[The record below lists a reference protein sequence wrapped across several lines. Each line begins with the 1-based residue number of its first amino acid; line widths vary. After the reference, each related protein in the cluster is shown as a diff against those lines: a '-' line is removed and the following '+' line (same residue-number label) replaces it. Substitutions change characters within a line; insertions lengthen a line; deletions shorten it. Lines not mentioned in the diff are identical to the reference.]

1 MIDNLSDKQIELVR
15 AAYDNEHY
23 DIICDGAVRS
33 GKTLICSVAFVMWA
47 MDNFDKSNFAIC
59 GKTVGSAI
67 KNIVLP
73 LLNIADFKRVYRMD
87 LKRSYNCLTI
97 DYGKKQNL
105 FYIYGGTDERS
116 QDLIQGITLAG
127 ILLDE
132 AALMPQSFVNQ
143 AIARTL
149 SVENAKRF
157 YNCNPESPDHFI
169 YTDFILKAEEKH
181 IKRIHFFMED
191 NPSLS
196 QSQIDKAKNMY
207 SGVFHQRFIL
217 GQWVRAEGLVYPKF
231 ANATDDFMLED
242 NFNYNNLI
250 TANIGVDF
258 GGNGSATTFVCTGF
272 TKRFESVIVLEAERH
287 PEELSPDELEQLY
300 LDFAIRC
307 TDTYGKTIPTYCDSA
322 EQILIRGLRNAVR
335 QNCVRTNILNAR
347 KMPILERIKLVNKL
361 MSQGRFKVNRRCT
374 TVMKA
379 LQTAVWNSK
388 ATDERLDDGSTDI
401 DTIDGMEYSIEP
413 YYKELIDYNALRI

>member
-1 MIDNLSDKQIELVR
+1 MIESLSTKQIELFK
-15 AAYDNEHY
+15 AAYDNEHF
-23 DIICDGAVRS
+23 DIIADGAVRS

-73 LLNIADFKRVYRMD
+73 LLNITDLKKVYDMDF
-87 LKRSYNCLTI
+87 KRSYNCLTI
-97 DYGKKQNL
+97 TYGKKTNW

-116 QDLIQGITLAG
+116 QDLIQGITLCG
-127 ILLDE
+127 FLLDE

-169 YTDFILKAEEKH
+169 YTDFILKAEEKN
-181 IKRIHFFMED
+181 IKRIHFLMED
-191 NPSLS
+191 NPSLTLT
-196 QSQIDKAKNMY
+196 QIERAKNMY

-217 GQWVRAEGLVYPKF
+217 GQWVRAEGLVYTKF
-231 ANATDDFMLED
+231 ANNTNDYLLEPDFKYC
-242 NFNYNNLI
+242 NII

-272 TKRFESVIVLEAERH
+272 TKRFESVVVLEAERH
-287 PEELSPDELEQLY
+287 PEELSPDELEHIFC
-300 LDFAIRC
+300 DFVKRC
-307 TDTYGKTIPTYCDSA
+307 TDTYGKAIPTYCDSA
-322 EQILIRGLRNAVR
+322 EQILIRGLRNEAR
-335 QNCVRTNILNAR
+335 FNSLRTNVLNAR
-347 KMPILERIKLVNKL
+347 KMAILERIKLLNKL
-361 MSQGRFKVNRRCT
+361 ISQGRFRFTKRVP
-374 TVMKA
+374 TVVKA

-388 ATDERLDDGSTDI
+388 VTDERLDDGTTDI
-401 DTIDGMEYSIEP
+401 DTLDALEYSIEP
-413 YYKELIDYNALRI
+413 YFKELTDFIVR

>member
-1 MIDNLSDKQIELVR
+1 MIESLSTKQIELFK
-15 AAYDNEHY
+15 AAYDNEHF
-23 DIICDGAVRS
+23 DIIADGAVRS

-47 MDNFDKSNFAIC
+47 MDNFDKTNFAIC

-67 KNIVLP
+67 KNIVVP
-73 LLNIADFKRVYRMD
+73 LLNINDFKRYYILD
-87 LKRSYNCLTI
+87 FKRSYNCLTI
-97 DYGKKQNL
+97 KFGKKINY

-116 QDLIQGITLAG
+116 QDLIQGITLG
-127 ILLDE
+127 GFLLDE

-149 SVENAKRF
+149 SIENAKRF

-169 YTDFILKAEEKH
+169 YTDFILKAEEKN

-196 QSQIDKAKNMY
+196 QAQIDKAKNMY

-231 ANATDDFMLED
+231 ANNTDDYLLED
-242 NFNYNNLI
+242 DFNYNNII

-300 LDFAIRC
+300 IDFAVRC
-307 TDTYGKTIPTYCDSA
+307 TDTYGRTMPTYCDSA
-322 EQILIRGLRNAVR
+322 EQILIRGLRNMVR
-335 QNCVRTNILNAR
+335 RNCAKTNILNAR

-361 MSQGRFKVNRRCT
+361 ISLGRFKVNKRCI
-374 TVMKA
+374 TVIKA

-388 ATDERLDDGSTDI
+388 VTDERLDDMSTDI
-401 DTIDGMEYSIEP
+401 DSIDALEYSIEP
-413 YYKELIDYNALRI
+413 YYKELTDFIVR

>member
-1 MIDNLSDKQIELVR
+1 MIESLSTKQIELFK
-15 AAYDNEHY
+15 AAYDNEHF
-23 DIICDGAVRS
+23 DIIADGAVRS
-33 GKTLICSVAFVMWA
+33 GKTLCCSVAFVMWA
-47 MDNFDKSNFAIC
+47 MDNFDKTNFAIC

-67 KNIVLP
+67 KNIVVP
-73 LLNIADFKRVYRMD
+73 LLNINDFKRYYILD
-87 LKRSYNCLTI
+87 FKRSYNCLTI
-97 DYGKKQNL
+97 KFGKKVNY

-116 QDLIQGITLAG
+116 QDLIQGITLG
-127 ILLDE
+127 GFLLDE

-169 YTDFILKAEEKH
+169 YTDFILKAEEKN

-196 QSQIDKAKNMY
+196 QAQIDKAKNMY

-231 ANATDDFMLED
+231 ANNTDDYLLED
-242 NFNYNNLI
+242 DFNYNNII

-287 PEELSPDELEQLY
+287 EEELAPDELERIY
-300 LDFAIRC
+300 CDFVKRC
-307 TDTYGKTIPTYCDSA
+307 TDTYGKAMPTYADSA
-322 EQILIRGLRNAVR
+322 EQILIRGLRNSVR
-335 QNCVRTNILNAR
+335 FNGLRTNVLNAR
-347 KMPILERIKLVNKL
+347 KMAILERIKLLNKL
-361 MSQGRFKVNRRCT
+361 ISQGRFKVNRRCI
-374 TVMKA
+374 TVIKA

-388 ATDERLDDGSTDI
+388 VTDERLDDGSTDI
-401 DTIDGMEYSIEP
+401 DTLDALEYSFEP
-413 YYKELIDYNALRI
+413 YYKELTDFIVR